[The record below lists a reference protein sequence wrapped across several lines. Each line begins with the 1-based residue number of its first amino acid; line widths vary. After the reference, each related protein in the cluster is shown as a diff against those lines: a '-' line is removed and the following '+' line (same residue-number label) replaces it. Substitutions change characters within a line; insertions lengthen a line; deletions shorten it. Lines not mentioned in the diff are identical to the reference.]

1 MIVECCLAL
10 HLKRSTMGACQGP
23 EGHWPRQARLHTS
36 AALEMITGERIID
49 NRKGCFVT
57 TGQQQLAEKLRKI
70 GNVGPIP
77 TLSQSDSFGCQRV
90 AAFVIM
96 DPVRLIALLLLLLLA
111 ACRGRI
117 IYTPVPDSML
127 DEITPYMLRKVKSL
141 DECISMCLER
151 LMFCYSVVYETPK
164 KSTDGKALC
173 KFAYWQASNCT
184 AKLERIPGIGAPLPG
199 MTRAYSCIYCVDD
212 YPGSGQQSLVEMAKA
227 LINKLAARR
236 TAANVRCPEPPPTQ
250 NCQNATD
257 VVDGEQVNN
266 TEMTSTA
273 STYAEPVCGTNFTFY
288 HQPSDFPLQEATYS
302 AVANVT
308 DMTSCAVHCHRAVFC
323 RTAFF
328 DPLLGNCRLSYKK
341 FPCVNREAPPG
352 SNSTIVLSCIGCK

>member
-1 MIVECCLAL
+1 MV
-10 HLKRSTMGACQGP
+10 P
-23 EGHWPRQARLHTS
+23 ARLT
-36 AALEMITGERIID
+36 I
-49 NRKGCFVT
+49 F
-57 TGQQQLAEKLRKI
+57 
-70 GNVGPIP
+70 
-77 TLSQSDSFGCQRV
+77 
-90 AAFVIM
+90 
-96 DPVRLIALLLLLLLA
+96 LLLIFLSGSLKWEVQA
-111 ACRGRI
+111 TSKVCRGRI
-117 IYTPVPDSML
+117 TYTPVADSML

-151 LMFCYSVVYETPK
+151 LMFCYSVIYETPK

-184 AKLERIPGIGAPLPG
+184 AKLEKAPG
-199 MTRAYSCIYCVDD
+199 MSAPPAGVSRAYSCIYCVDD
-212 YPGSGQQSLVEMAKA
+212 YPGNGQQSLVEMAKA

-236 TAANVRCPEPPPTQ
+236 TAATVRCPEPPPTTQ
-250 NCQNATD
+250 NCQNASD
-257 VVDGEQVNN
+257 VVLDGEQVNTTETAN
-266 TEMTSTA
+266 TTS
-273 STYAEPVCGTNFTFY
+273 SYADESVCGTNFTFY

-308 DMTSCAVHCHRAVFC
+308 DMLSCAIHCHRAVFC
-323 RTAFF
+323 RAAFF